1 LFTLPIVLGLLCTLV
16 SASVVGT
23 LDSTL
28 DLRLSAVPLVFSAT
42 QVSSTFTASSLF
54 GSAVSLPLA
63 FLVNHISGSYRLL
76 SFVTAI
82 GFLVV
87 GLAFLLLAPLG
98 SAVLRMPGSWT
109 LAAPNSVEAVYVAM
123 ILKSVGNGLGM
134 LSMYPAMV
142 LNVPD
147 DPYLESRLAA
157 MNSALYSFGWCV
169 GPLLGSALF
178 AAFSDVILCMPG
190 EEEGCQSN
198 MRCSCEWQ
206 PNNGYD
212 GQASTVGL
220 LSISFAM
227 LLALAGCFNIGAKRT
242 RDSAARVQ
250 SEESVKRRRV
260 LASTPASASGLVMSG
275 IAHIKATAYH
285 IDAPASAARELS
297 APVRLS
303 RYLPHKPSALKRSF
317 TSGPALL
324 RGSAA
329 SPSKRSSTRHSIGVW
344 EDAIEAPLGG
354 SEMMGEVA
362 VI

>member
-1 LFTLPIVLGLLCTLV
+1 
-16 SASVVGT
+16 
-23 LDSTL
+23 
-28 DLRLSAVPLVFSAT
+28 
-42 QVSSTFTASSLF
+42 
-54 GSAVSLPLA
+54 
-63 FLVNHISGSYRLL
+63 
-76 SFVTAI
+76 
-82 GFLVV
+82 
-87 GLAFLLLAPLG
+87 
-98 SAVLRMPGSWT
+98 
-109 LAAPNSVEAVYVAM
+109 
-123 ILKSVGNGLGM
+123 
-134 LSMYPAMV
+134 
-142 LNVPD
+142 
-147 DPYLESRLAA
+147 
-157 MNSALYSFGWCV
+157 
-169 GPLLGSALF
+169 
-178 AAFSDVILCMPG
+178 
-190 EEEGCQSN
+190 
-198 MRCSCEWQ
+198 
-206 PNNGYD
+206 
-212 GQASTVGL
+212 
-220 LSISFAM
+220 M

-260 LASTPASASGLVMSG
+260 LASTPASARLVMSG

-303 RYLPHKPSALKRSF
+303 RYLPCKPSTLKRSF